1 MSTRHQL
8 CYTLFYAL
16 PPSLAKCT
24 AWASPL
30 NLEHGACE
38 EERSGACFYGGF
50 TPSFPASNWIFLQHA
65 LRLTYIHPS
74 HTHTHPPPHHI
85 HNHMQML
92 MHRTITISL
101 DIKPRGCVKSIYP
114 DDYVLLLVV
123 HPTIEPFTT
132 RNSVPSVERC
142 GVCKLPRLVPG
153 LLSPSTSSMHNMMR
167 LLPVL
172 LLSGLAITC

>member
-1 MSTRHQL
+1 MGARHQL
-8 CYTLFYAL
+8 CYTLFYTL

-30 NLEHGACE
+30 NREHGACE
-38 EERSGACFYGGF
+38 EQRSGACFYGGF

-65 LRLTYIHPS
+65 LRLTYTHPS
-74 HTHTHPPPHHI
+74 HTQTHTPSPTWDTQPHANADAWDINNIIVYQAEGLCKKHI
-85 HNHMQML
+85 YL
-92 MHRTITISL
+92 
-101 DIKPRGCVKSIYP
+101 

-123 HPTIEPFTT
+123 HPAIEPFTT

-167 LLPVL
+167 LLLV
-172 LLSGLAITC
+172 LSGLAITC